1 MNDTTTYRRIAP
13 GAVLLLALTGIHCGG
28 GSPEEGGPGRSG
40 PGGAQGGGPGGAGWG
55 GPGGEAAAVPV
66 EAAAVSRQPVASYL
80 ETNGTLE
87 AEHEVDI
94 VSRTAGPI
102 VELAAEEG
110 MVVRKG
116 QLLAR
121 IDPVEARAQYEIAK
135 VQLEEASRTYERG
148 KESHEAQLIS
158 DEEHEQ
164 LLTARDSAQAELH
177 GREIVLDYTEIRAP
191 FDAIVVERAVRRSEN
206 VQANQRLFRVSDFD
220 PLLCRIQVPEKELSR
235 LEKGQPAWLTV
246 EAWPGERFPASVLR
260 ISPVVEAASGT
271 IRVTLQVEA
280 RERLRPGMFAS
291 VFLEIDRHEGAL
303 AIPKKALSMESLGD
317 VVYVVDGEVAARRPV
332 ELGYEEAE
340 MVEVVSGLEESD
352 RVIVVGQDGLSDGTP
367 VRVLAG
373 PGAAGP
379 SSARADTRPGG
390 GEAGAGPGQGRP
402 GGGFDPGQM
411 TPEQLERAKQRMR
424 DRGMTEEQIA
434 ERLAQRGQGR

>member
-1 MNDTTTYRRIAP
+1 
-13 GAVLLLALTGIHCGG
+13 
-28 GSPEEGGPGRSG
+28 
-40 PGGAQGGGPGGAGWG
+40 
-55 GPGGEAAAVPV
+55 
-66 EAAAVSRQPVASYL
+66 VASYL